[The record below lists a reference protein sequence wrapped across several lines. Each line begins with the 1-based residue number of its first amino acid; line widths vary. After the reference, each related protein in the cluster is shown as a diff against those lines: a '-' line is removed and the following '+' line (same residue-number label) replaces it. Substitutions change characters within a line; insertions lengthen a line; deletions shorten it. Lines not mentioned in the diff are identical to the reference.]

1 MVGLLADGLIGQTIA
16 AVIGTVAFSVLFGVP
31 RHFYGY
37 CGMIGGIGWIV
48 YACLEPWTGVQM
60 ASYFATVMVIVL
72 SRICAVR
79 ERCPATIFLVSG
91 IFPLVPGA
99 GIYWTSYYIVTN
111 ELSLALDSGFT
122 AMKVAVAIVLG
133 IVSVFEIPQ
142 KWFSVV
148 KTNEKK
154 AKKREQ

>member
-1 MVGLLADGLIGQTIA
+1 MAGLLADGLIGQTIA

-31 RHFYGY
+31 RHFYVY

-48 YACLEPWTGVQM
+48 YACLAPWAGVQM

-111 ELSLALDSGFT
+111 ELSLALESGFT

-148 KTNEKK
+148 KKHEKK
-154 AKKREQ
+154 GKK

>member
-1 MVGLLADGLIGQTIA
+1 MTEGLIGQTVA

-31 RHFYGY
+31 RHFYPY

-48 YACLEPWTGVQM
+48 YACLVPWTGAPV

-111 ELSLALDSGFT
+111 ELSVALDSGFT

-142 KWFSVV
+142 RWFSVV
-148 KTNEKK
+148 KREEKK
-154 AKKREQ
+154 LAKNKRS